1 MNVYIYLLLFFYCL
15 YIYADFIFVDVL
27 LDQKTEIL
35 DMMMK
40 HGIIDG
46 LCEIFSTCSD
56 EDTLV

>member
-1 MNVYIYLLLFFYCL
+1 MYISLSFHYYIYSTFLFRLF
-15 YIYADFIFVDVL
+15 DVDVL
-27 LDQKTEIL
+27 LDNKTEIL